1 MKNMLSGYFLV
12 FRYIVRWTHRLSV
25 DPSIQMS
32 LYCLAQCTEAMRL
45 EGFVLL
51 PELLLFACHVMVTL
65 NGCLKEQS
73 ITTKSRNPYE
83 M

>member
-1 MKNMLSGYFLV
+1 MKAMVDRNFDGKKV
-12 FRYIVRWTHRLSV
+12 FGIFCSVSSILRFTHRLSV

-32 LYCLAQCTEAMRL
+32 LYRMAQCTEAMRS

-65 NGCLKEQS
+65 NGCL
-73 ITTKSRNPYE
+73 
-83 M
+83 